1 MNKMIRMVSIF
12 IMIVFLLVT
21 VISPL
26 DNIYAM
32 DANTLG
38 NSITTS
44 SNWLKSTQ
52 NADGS
57 WGTDASSKFRIT
69 TKVVESLSLYGLVP
83 ESSGK
88 GITWLKN
95 NIPQNNT
102 DIARYVAISKLAE
115 EVWKNQILNSQAE
128 YGGWGLN
135 NGGPSDNVTT
145 CISASYLLENN
156 IALDKVTKAAYNL
169 LSSQNNDGSWGM
181 VKGANTGNV
190 VITGMV
196 RAFLIKYQSLVRC
209 NMSAELELASKWL
222 LANRLPDGGWGT
234 SEATYMAY
242 MGLKSDKPDL
252 VKNIPDYF
260 LGKQNSNGSW
270 DSDPY
275 QTALVLDLLSK
286 EKLESN
292 VSINNIKLFSGET
305 ETVTFA
311 SGSTV
316 EIVPVFSG
324 RDAYPLVTVITT
336 DGSRINLTK
345 NAIGGYSWNCEMNKA
360 GTYEAEVVLKDSQG
374 QIKAK
379 STKNFTIKPIMEISE
394 CEIDITPGASLV
406 NKPIKPMLE
415 LYVNCSA
422 TNVDKPVDV
431 KCSVLS
437 PEGNE
442 IYSKQASSVLKIGDN
457 NIPLGSFSPVIT
469 AKAEYTV
476 KTVLSYDGKEVC
488 QRSEYFH
495 ILDQIDSTYTT
506 NSDFDRGTLKGVNHD
521 EVKDQLQL
529 NKYAEVFPY
538 IWIANAA
545 ESTVS
550 KIDTRTGKEVG
561 RYATGVAGNPSRT
574 AVDKDGNCWVGNRA
588 IGTVVKIAMTGGI
601 DKNGNGKIDTS
612 SDLNGNG
619 VIDSN
624 EILPWG
630 QDEAILANTSVG
642 NSSNCIPRALA
653 IDKKGQIWVGLYNE
667 KRFVVLNPNDGKF
680 TGISVNVNSTP
691 YGATIDKDG
700 YLWTSGNGSGNV
712 IDKIDTNNN
721 TYLAT
726 YDIGAGPY
734 GIVVDKQGIVW
745 VASYTQSVLVRFDPA
760 TNTYTHHKGNG
771 VTGRGVGVDRDG
783 NVWVAY
789 SGNNWVDKFDST
801 GKYLASTNLASYGG
815 TGPIGIG
822 VDSEGYIWATCQT
835 SNNTVK
841 IDSSGKVVGVYK
853 VGNGPYTYSD
863 MTGFNLQNITAHE
876 GTWTVTYDGGKEECT
891 WSKVSWSANEPDKT
905 GIKVRVKGAN
915 QVEEL
920 ASKPFTDITNGVPFV
935 NVSGRFL
942 MVEAKLSTA
951 SSQSPQLTEL
961 KIEGKEGVLLA
972 DAGDDITVQAAQG
985 ELSANV
991 TLDGSGSIDP
1001 DGNKLTYKWSW
1012 TNGNAICTAEGVQP
1026 TINLPIGTTEVKL
1039 IVNNGFRDS
1048 VADTVLVSVVE
1059 NNLPLEIPQVPQDF
1073 KAQVDSGTQVSL
1085 SWSPSQYASYYELEI
1100 DGQIVNNKDN
1110 TSYVH
1115 TGLTP
1120 GSTHQYKV
1128 RAVNSK
1134 GTSEWSELLTV
1145 SVTNYADE
1153 IDRILKKV
1161 EEMLPNLKDT
1171 DIIQKAQELLNSAI
1185 KLMPNVSA
1193 GSVKDS
1199 LTARIQKAQD
1209 AIDVAKID
1217 VNLTILENMLPNI
1230 STLEPIKASLEQVQV
1245 DVNRLPVRLDKSKK
1259 DFQIRIDAIFKRF
1272 SNSWYTKPF
1281 MQSAKSKAAVI
1292 YSDEKIYAIGGIV
1305 SANVY
1310 SDEIEMFD
1318 TNINK
1323 WVVLTKM
1330 PGGARQGMV
1339 AASVDGKIY
1348 IIGGKQGSTNLK
1360 TVEVYNTNTN
1370 TWEENGTNMPTA
1382 RQGAVCAVIDGKI
1395 YVIGGSSSST
1405 YFNKV
1410 EVYDPATNTW
1420 STKKSMTIARDTAG
1434 VAVVDNKIYV
1444 VGGKGK
1450 STYLNN
1456 VEVYDPAQDI
1466 WETKAPMNTERR
1478 ALGVCQVNGLIY
1490 AIGGL
1495 NATGDL
1501 GKVEVYNPSTNEW
1514 QEKTEMT
1521 MKRSYL
1527 SAVSVNGSLYGIG
1540 GTFNGEPV
1548 NTVEEFIP

>member
-1 MNKMIRMVSIF
+1 MIL
-12 IMIVFLLVT
+12 FLLVNILT
-21 VISPL
+21 PLSSINAMEAQTL
-26 DNIYAM
+26 DN
-32 DANTLG
+32 
-38 NSITTS
+38 SIVAS
-44 SNWLKSTQ
+44 GNWLKSAQ
-52 NADGS
+52 NSDGS
-57 WGTDASSKFRIT
+57 WGTDNNSKFRT
-69 TKVVESLSLYGLVP
+69 TSKVVESLSSFNLID
-83 ESSGK
+83 ESKEK

-102 DIARYVAISKLAE
+102 DIARYVVINELAE
-115 EVWKNQILNSQAE
+115 QKWITKILNSQAE
-128 YGGWGLN
+128 YGGWGSKSD
-135 NGGPSDNVTT
+135 GPTDNVTT
-145 CISASYLLENN
+145 CLTASYLLENN
-156 IALDKVTKAAYNL
+156 VSLDKVTKAAYNL
-169 LSSQNNDGSWGM
+169 LSAQNDNGSWGM
-181 VKGANTGNV
+181 VKGENTGSV

-196 RAFLIKYQSLVRC
+196 RSFLVKYQSLVRC
-209 NMSAELELASKWL
+209 NMSVELEKASKWL
-222 LANRLPDGGWGT
+222 VANRMPDGGWGT

-242 MGLKSDKPDL
+242 MGLKEDKPEI
-252 VKNIPDYF
+252 VKNIPDY
-260 LGKQNSNGSW
+260 LVGKQISNGSW
-270 DSDPY
+270 DNDPY

-292 VSINNIKLFSGET
+292 VSINDIKLFSGEQ
-305 ETVTFA
+305 VTNTFD
-311 SGSTV
+311 SGNIV
-316 EIVPVFSG
+316 EIVPVYTG
-324 RDAYPLVTVITT
+324 RNISPMATVITT
-336 DGSRINLTK
+336 DGSRINLAK
-345 NAIGGYSWNCEMNKA
+345 NAIGGYSWNCGMSKA
-360 GTYEAEVVLKDSQG
+360 GTYKAEIVLKDNQG
-374 QIKAK
+374 QIKAI
-379 STKNFTIKPIMEISE
+379 STKDFIIKPVMEISE

-406 NKPIKPMLE
+406 NKPIKPIIDLF
-415 LYVNCSA
+415 VKCRA
-422 TNVDKPVDV
+422 TNVDKPVNV
-431 KCSVLS
+431 KCSVIT

-442 IYSKQASSVLKIGDN
+442 IFSKQITSVLKIGEN
-457 NIPLGSFSPVIT
+457 NIAIGSFSPVVT

-476 KTVLSYDGKEVC
+476 KTVLSYDGKEIC

-495 ILDQIDSTYTT
+495 ILEKIDSTYTT
-506 NSDFDRGTLKGVNHD
+506 NQDFDRGTLKGVNHE
-521 EVKDQLQL
+521 EVPDQLQL

-601 DKNGNGKIDTS
+601 DRNGNGKIDTS
-612 SDLNGNG
+612 TDLNGNG

-630 QDEAILANTSVG
+630 QDEAILANTAVG
-642 NSSNCIPRALA
+642 NSSSSLPRALA
-653 IDKKGQIWVGLYNE
+653 IDKKGQVWVGLYNE

-700 YLWTSGNGSGNV
+700 FLWTSGYSASV
-712 IDKIDTNNN
+712 IDKLNTNNN
-721 TYLAT
+721 TFVGT
-726 YDIGAGPY
+726 YNIGAVPY

-789 SGNNWVDKFDST
+789 SGNNWVDKFDSK
-801 GKYLASTNLASYGG
+801 GKYLASTNLAAYGG

-841 IDSSGKVVGVYK
+841 IDSSAKVVGVYK
-853 VGNGPYTYSD
+853 VGQGPYTYSD
-863 MTGFNLQNITAHE
+863 MTGFNLQNVTAHE

-891 WSKVSWSANEPDKT
+891 WSKVSWLANEPDKT

-920 ASKPFTDITNGVPFV
+920 AAKPFTDVTNGVPFV

-942 MVEAKLSTA
+942 MIEAKLSTA
-951 SSQSPQLTEL
+951 STQSPQLTEL
-961 KIEGKEGVLLA
+961 KIEGKEGILLA

-985 ELSANV
+985 ELSADV

-1012 TNGNAICTAEGVQP
+1012 TNGNDICTAEGVQP

-1039 IVNNGFRDS
+1039 VVNNGFRDS

-1059 NNLPLEIPQVPQDF
+1059 NNIPLEIPQIPQNF

-1085 SWSPSQYASYYELEI
+1085 SWLPSQYASYYELEI
-1100 DGQIVNNKDN
+1100 DGELLNNKDN
-1110 TSYVH
+1110 TVYVH

-1120 GSTHQYKV
+1120 GSTHKYRV
-1128 RAVNSK
+1128 RAINSK
-1134 GTSEWSELLTV
+1134 GASEWSELLTV
-1145 SVTNYADE
+1145 SLTNYADE
-1153 IDRILKKV
+1153 IDRILKQV
-1161 EEMLPNLKDT
+1161 EAMLPNLKNT

-1185 KLMPNVSA
+1185 NLMPKVSE
-1193 GSVKDS
+1193 GPVKDS
-1199 LTARIQKAQD
+1199 FAARIQKAQD
-1209 AIDVAKID
+1209 AINVADID
-1217 VNLTILENMLPNI
+1217 VKLTILEDMLPNI
-1230 STLEPIKASLEQVQV
+1230 STLDPIKSSLEQIQME
-1245 DVNRLPVRLDKSKK
+1245 VNRLPIRLDQAKK
-1259 DFQIRIDAIFKRF
+1259 DFQIRIDAIYKRF

-1281 MQSAKSKAAVI
+1281 MESAKSKAAVI
-1292 YSDEKIYAIGGIV
+1292 YSDEKIYAIGGII

-1318 TNINK
+1318 TNVNNK
-1323 WVVLTKM
+1323 WVIQTKM
-1330 PGGARQGMV
+1330 PGGARQGMT

-1348 IIGGKQGSTNLK
+1348 IIGGKQGSKILK

-1370 TWEENGTNMPTA
+1370 TWEENKADMLTA
-1382 RQGAVCAVIDGKI
+1382 RQGAVCAVVDGKI
-1395 YVIGGSSSST
+1395 YVIGGSTST
-1405 YFNKV
+1405 KYLKTV

-1420 STKKSMTIARDTAG
+1420 STKNSMAVGRDTAG
-1434 VAVVDNKIYV
+1434 VAVIDNKIYV
-1444 VGGKGK
+1444 VGGYKGDGA
-1450 STYLNN
+1450 YLND
-1456 VEVYDPAQDI
+1456 VEVYDPALDI
-1466 WETKAPMNTERR
+1466 WETKAPMNTVRR

-1490 AIGGL
+1490 AIGGF
-1495 NATGDL
+1495 NKDGDL
-1501 GKVEVYNPSTNEW
+1501 NTVEVYNPSTNEW
-1514 QEKTEMT
+1514 QTKKEMT

-1527 SAVSVNGSLYGIG
+1527 SAVAVKGSLYGIG
-1540 GTFNGEPV
+1540 GTNNGNPV
-1548 NTVEEFIP
+1548 NTVEQFIP